1 MELETCFRFGT
12 CKNTVHLQRAFLYS
26 LSLLRL
32 SQQFLFFIR
41 FNNSLVKIV
50 VSGGSVV
57 IF

>member
-12 CKNTVHLQRAFLYS
+12 CKNTVHRQRTFLYS